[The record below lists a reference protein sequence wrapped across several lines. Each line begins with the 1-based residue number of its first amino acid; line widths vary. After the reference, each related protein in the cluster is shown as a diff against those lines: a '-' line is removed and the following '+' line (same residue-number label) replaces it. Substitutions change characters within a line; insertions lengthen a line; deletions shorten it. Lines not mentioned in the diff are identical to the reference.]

1 MTGRDQ
7 AVLVG
12 DPSGELVDRSPREL
26 AVLDDHGILPRQG
39 AFEVPADARRAVAL
53 EQLAIDE
60 RHHPGQAFADG
71 APNEKVARAQLG
83 VDQVARSAEQG
94 DLGVEP

>member
-1 MTGRDQ
+1 MTTAYCPGR
-7 AVLVG
+7 VL
-12 DPSGELVDRSPREL
+12 SRSQPT
-26 AVLDDHGILPRQG
+26 
-39 AFEVPADARRAVAL
+39 RRAVAL
-53 EQLAIDE
+53 EQPAIDE